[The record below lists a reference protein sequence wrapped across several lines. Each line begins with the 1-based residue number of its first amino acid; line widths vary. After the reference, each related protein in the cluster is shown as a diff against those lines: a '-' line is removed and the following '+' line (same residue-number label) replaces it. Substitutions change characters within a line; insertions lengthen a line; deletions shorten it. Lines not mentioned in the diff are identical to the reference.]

1 MRVCPQG
8 VFILFLFKIIHTH
21 SISPI
26 SQIRIQF
33 IPSSPTPCIAVFAKG
48 MVYRHVGQSV
58 ARHLMEVVSAWRR
71 ELVHVRTAETNNI
84 NDSKHESCPHREFL
98 FCFSHFPHTHS
109 ISQISQIRIQFIPS
123 SPTPCIAVFAKGMV
137 YRHVGQSVARHLM
150 VNVSNARRESHSR
163 KGIRDINHQ
172 ILEA

>member
-1 MRVCPQG
+1 MS
-8 VFILFLFKIIHTH
+8 L
-21 SISPI
+21 
-26 SQIRIQF
+26 
-33 IPSSPTPCIAVFAKG
+33 
-48 MVYRHVGQSV
+48 MHVV
-58 ARHLMEVVSAWRR
+58 K
-71 ELVHVRTAETNNI
+71 LVLVRASETLTI
-84 NDSKHESCPHREFL
+84 NDSKHESMPTGSFYSV
-98 FCFSHFPHTHS
+98 FVITPHTHS

-163 KGIRDINHQ
+163 KSIRDINHQ